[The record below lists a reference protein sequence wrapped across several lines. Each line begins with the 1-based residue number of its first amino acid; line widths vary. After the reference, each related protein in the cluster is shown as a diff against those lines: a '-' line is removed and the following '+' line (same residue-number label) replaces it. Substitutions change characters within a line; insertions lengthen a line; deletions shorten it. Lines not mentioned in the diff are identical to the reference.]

1 MNDQHCILSAD
12 KGTIKLCGCP
22 RCGRVAADH
31 IVRSPHVVFTPE
43 YLAIAASY
51 MDIARAGAQTTV
63 IRYHGQA
70 KKLREKELRDE
81 FT

>member
-31 IVRSPHVVFTPE
+31 IVGSPRVVFTPE
-43 YLAIAASY
+43 YIAIAAPY
-51 MDIARAGAQTTV
+51 MDIARAEAQTTM

>member
-1 MNDQHCILSAD
+1 MSDQQCILSAD
-12 KGTIKLCGCP
+12 KGVVKLCGCP

-43 YLAIAASY
+43 YLTLAAPY
-51 MDIARAGAQTTV
+51 IDVARTAANTKIV
-63 IRYHGQA
+63 RYHGQA
-70 KKLREKELRDE
+70 KKLREKEFRDE